1 MTDGRGG
8 VTDPLLSVENLR
20 TTFETDQE
28 TVRAV
33 DGVSVAV
40 APRQTLGIV
49 GESGSGKSVS
59 ARSILG
65 LIDGAGRVHGESTIR
80 YHDPS
85 FVERMARDHPK
96 SVKWADEAGETGE
109 VVEEGS
115 SGATTPGSD
124 AFVTI
129 ESGTH
134 DGGTVSVDAGWVDLV
149 AAPEAV
155 VEAVR
160 GSEIAMVFQDALGSL
175 NPVYT
180 VGNQIRELLRIHR
193 GLTGREAVE
202 TAADLLESV
211 GIPDPKRRLG
221 EYPHQFSGGMQ
232 QRAVIALALAC
243 DPNVL
248 LCDEPTTA
256 LDVTIQAQILDLLAE
271 LQHAREM
278 SMLFITHDLGV
289 VAEVADRVV
298 VMYAGKVME
307 RGPVARVLSD
317 PAHPYTRALLR
328 CLPGG
333 RTGGETGG
341 IPGDLPDPRSPSPG
355 CRFEPR
361 CPHAVD
367 ACAVG
372 DQPPFYDVGGVD
384 GDAIDSDADARH
396 VASCVHYDRDRHD
409 SESSRSTDHATTG
422 SSQSM
427 TSSRSTGTGG
437 DGS

>member
-256 LDVTIQAQILDLLAE
+256 LDVTIQAQILDLLE
-271 LQHAREM
+271 RLQRERDL
-278 SMLFITHDLGV
+278 SIVFITHDMGV
-289 VAEVADRVV
+289 IARVADSVA
-298 VMYAGKVME
+298 VMYAGEVVE
-307 RGPVARVLSD
+307 RAPVERLFAA
-317 PAHPYTRALLR
+317 PKHPYTRGLLR
-328 CLPGG
+328 S
-333 RTGGETGG
+333 
-341 IPGDLPDPRSPSPG
+341 IPGLADEVDRLPTIEGSVPTPTGDATD
-355 CRFEPR
+355 CRFAPR
-361 CPHAVD
+361 CPDAFD
-367 ACAVG
+367 ACERVH
-372 DQPPFYDVGGVD
+372 PKHVDVDD
-384 GDAIDSDADARH
+384 GEEVTHTAACLLYPADEPVEKR
-396 VASCVHYDRDRHD
+396 VATHEAEAAERGRGEGRENAERTHH
-409 SESSRSTDHATTG
+409 E
-422 SSQSM
+422 
-427 TSSRSTGTGG
+427 
-437 DGS
+437 